1 MNIVPVSDYWDQI
14 LKTQDEAYLGLIYRV
29 PPRLWRP
36 LKKVQEELRTVD
48 SNHLFASPNTFHI
61 TVKGLGYVERTMD
74 TLRYE
79 KAMKKISEIISDF
92 KPFTLNVKGL
102 GYFPTAAY
110 AKVEDPTNQFLM
122 INKRISEELRDEV
135 EHSEYD
141 GDAYIPHITLAT
153 FNNRD
158 VDSLVKKI
166 HSSDLEDYDFGQCG
180 VFEIEAVEV
189 NLLLALGPEETQDQ
203 AFSYVRSF
211 HLG

>member
-1 MNIVPVSDYWDQI
+1 M
-14 LKTQDEAYLGLIYRV
+14 
-29 PPRLWRP
+29 
-36 LKKVQEELRTVD
+36 QEELRQTD
-48 SNHLFASPNTFHI
+48 SNHLFANQSTFHI

-79 KAMKKISEIISDF
+79 KVMKNIAEIIADF
-92 KPFTLNVKGL
+92 KPFIVNVKGV
-102 GYFPTAAY
+102 GYFPTAVY

-122 INKRISEELRDEV
+122 INKRISEELSQEV

-141 GDAYIPHITLAT
+141 GDAYSPHITLAT
-153 FNNRD
+153 FNNKD
-158 VDSLVKKI
+158 ADSLIKKI
-166 HSSDLEDYDFGQCG
+166 RSSELKEYEFGQCG

-189 NLLLALGPEETQDQ
+189 NLLLALGPEETQDR